1 MDWLENPDL
10 SKRTRDPERQA
21 LNLCMKNFSF
31 IIRFAIIAWEEHNTD
46 ELGLSSR
53 QSRVSVASIDNG
65 DSDPFT
71 QSLLEVMYYIDA
83 LMAKESPPNP
93 PWIQAVQAKALSN
106 FSSVFEDLAK
116 VFRVKDL
123 GELARGFIESI
134 PLRTEKASH
143 MNIAKLL
150 LVRDLVRGSV
160 FRTKASRDTVIAA
173 VIRLLQKHLNNSDD
187 ERLLSIAIL
196 KELVAVI
203 QE

>member
-1 MDWLENPDL
+1 MWMPCKYHICHIEIIWRCDL
-10 SKRTRDPERQA
+10 RCFYS
-21 LNLCMKNFSF
+21 
-31 IIRFAIIAWEEHNTD
+31 
-46 ELGLSSR
+46 
-53 QSRVSVASIDNG
+53 
-65 DSDPFT
+65 
-71 QSLLEVMYYIDA
+71 
-83 LMAKESPPNP
+83 MAKESPPNP
-93 PWIQAVQAKALSN
+93 PWIRAVQAKALQN

-134 PLRTEKASH
+134 PLRAEKASH

-160 FRTKASRDTVIAA
+160 FGAKASRDTVIAA
-173 VIRLLQKHLNNSDD
+173 VIRLLQKHLNNSND
-187 ERLLSIAIL
+187 ERLLSISIL